1 MDKIDTVSLYD
12 GSVTKIKYSYSDNAP
27 VDKLVIYVNGSGQN
41 TYDNKRKNPKGGFF
55 NYHDFFRNEFLSRNV
70 AYCSYNTRGVDIGD
84 SEPLFVTV
92 ARWIFH

>member
-41 TYDNKRKNPKGGFF
+41 TYDNKRK
-55 NYHDFFRNEFLSRNV
+55 R
-70 AYCSYNTRGVDIGD
+70 
-84 SEPLFVTV
+84 
-92 ARWIFH
+92 